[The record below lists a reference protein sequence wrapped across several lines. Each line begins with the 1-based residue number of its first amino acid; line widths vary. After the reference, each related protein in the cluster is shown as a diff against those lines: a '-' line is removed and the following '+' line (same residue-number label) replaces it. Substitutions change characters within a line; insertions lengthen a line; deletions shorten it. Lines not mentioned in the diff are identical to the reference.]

1 MGSWRAKDSALILSW
16 KSRDYWENWPKCR
29 YWRKNRSHVIQ
40 PIIGTCVNRNLCY
53 TGVMKGPSLSLL
65 LYMDMSAPI
74 FNSYR
79 WDGISVWS
87 FESLV
92 KSFSLG
98 GVGEIIRHFFPPGY
112 RYPYSISCFTIS
124 LTNHVHFFECINK
137 SNYLKPEEQAN
148 TISMT
153 WCKVH
158 FKIKWILRKPHPF
171 PNPPFKESK

>member
-1 MGSWRAKDSALILSW
+1 MLYNQSSEHVLTEICVTLEWWRA
-16 KSRDYWENWPKCR
+16 YPYPC
-29 YWRKNRSHVIQ
+29 
-40 PIIGTCVNRNLCY
+40 CCY
-53 TGVMKGPSLSLL
+53 N
-65 LYMDMSAPI
+65 MDMSAPI